1 MPVASARSPS
11 VVVRVVQVVVPRGPP
26 AEVAVPHALGE
37 PVHLQRRELLLQS
50 GGGGGR
56 GHQDPA
62 GEHDLLAVRVEAAPR
77 PLPQEAA
84 HLHRAAAAP
93 IRARVRVGA
102 HLQRPGLGGRPR
114 AADEHDLLR
123 GAAAQVRGR
132 GDVGRRAEG
141 RGGGHEGQEEGHGSW
156 EQRRGCSEAEER
168 GEDDGPGPRR
178 GRRGR
183 VPSSGTAAAEV
194 AATAVPQLQCAA
206 VESLEGSMTGG
217 GSTTNSRHGCFFCS
231 SLRDV
236 ATCNRRIRAL
246 ASGAN

>member
-50 GGGGGR
+50 GGGLGR

-77 PLPQEAA
+77 RLPQEAA

-93 IRARVRVGA
+93 IRARVRAGA
-102 HLQRPGLGGRPR
+102 HLQRPGLGRRPR

-123 GAAAQVRGR
+123 GAAARVRGR
-132 GDVGRRAEG
+132 GEVGRRAEG

-156 EQRRGCSEAEER
+156 EQRRGGCSEAEER
-168 GEDDGPGPRR
+168 GEDDGP

-194 AATAVPQLQCAA
+194 AETAVPQLQCAA

-217 GSTTNSRHGCFFCS
+217 GSTTDSSHGHGCFA
-231 SLRDV
+231 RV
-236 ATCNRRIRAL
+236 
-246 ASGAN
+246 